1 VGEVLLEKLN
11 ARRAEKGDT
20 ATGGV
25 TVTAGEAGL
34 V

>member
-1 VGEVLLEKLN
+1 MLETLN
-11 ARRAEKGDT
+11 ARRAEQGD
-20 ATGGV
+20 AAMGGV